1 MDFGTTFVRGEERYN
16 KKEID
21 EADMRTRERCCRRT
35 DSDGRVAWIILV
47 IRAAGLY
54 IKQFGGNPQ
63 NGTSS
68 NCFLGPVECAWVDG
82 TVFGGRFRLGR
93 LVTRVV
99 KYVSGYRHLLL
110 DSLAI
115 IATFQISRRKTL
127 DTIP

>member
-1 MDFGTTFVRGEERYN
+1 M
-16 KKEID
+16 
-21 EADMRTRERCCRRT
+21 
-35 DSDGRVAWIILV
+35 

-99 KYVSGYRHLLL
+99 KYVSGYRHLRLQ
-110 DSLAI
+110 SLAI
-115 IATFQISRRKTL
+115 IATFQISGRKTL